1 VRTLVELVK
10 NEVVYSNRFAHIAG
24 LFNEAIK
31 NVSRNGS
38 FSEFYEIVGLSNVL
52 KCNIRS
58 IYPEIQYR
66 PDLNIIN
73 STFEHD
79 QCNASSN
86 TIYIFWTHTQSEIDA
101 RNSNAGN
108 WSPNHFVPL
117 LLLPDK
123 STFQNNLLP
132 PKINFSDTVSSSF
145 FKDFYRKTHA
155 CHLQTPTKSTTKN
168 NILTQVR
175 IPQFN
180 LEDDESQPLQE
191 SPIVFTITKEILTN
205 RQTKRKDHET
215 ENYVNVETEKVEN
228 QRKLARERSTARR
241 AAFTP
246 EQAEQQRVLARER
259 SAARRAALTPEQAE
273 RERALAR
280 ERNAARRAALTP
292 EEVEQRRTLTREKS
306 SAWRATLAPEEV
318 EQQRTLTREK
328 TSAWRAALTPTEV
341 EQQRS
346 LTREKTSA
354 WRAALTPT
362 EVEQQ
367 RSLTREKT
375 SAWRATLTPTE
386 VEQQQ
391 ILAAERS
398 MAKRATASP
407 NEAEE
412 QRVLARERIAARR
425 TIYTSEKAKQQ
436 QAVAGKK
443 SRPQKITKCKQTG
456 MKRRTSR
463 DVEIEWPKPADIEC
477 KTNSLK
483 NFIQHMSMNSLEE
496 GVCGICNV
504 RCYKRDLRRVP
515 LSKIPSIEL
524 LKVHDDLCS
533 IIPGIQQTN
542 NLYSNDGCNMDD
554 DSRMANDQHVKKA
567 SFTCVNDAIFYER
580 GLHHNFDK
588 RKRSSVHCN
597 ICTECWSSLVKE
609 KIPKFAAANKVWMG
623 DVPNELQDLTIP
635 EQRLIAIYRHNSC
648 IVKLHSPFHS
658 TATAQSALKGN
669 CISFPQDVVNIAT
682 TLPLELEDLCDSLKI
697 IFVGCR
703 TPERNQLKN
712 ILTVRKKKVSEALR
726 WLRQNNPL
734 YRNVKISQSTVDKLP
749 DDDVPECL
757 WTTMQISTNIEAA
770 QNERA
775 SYVPDSLINTSE
787 LNNTTS
793 VPLTT
798 R

>member
-1 VRTLVELVK
+1 MISATLRL
-10 NEVVYSNRFAHIAG
+10 
-24 LFNEAIK
+24 
-31 NVSRNGS
+31 
-38 FSEFYEIVGLSNVL
+38 
-52 KCNIRS
+52 
-58 IYPEIQYR
+58 IQY
-66 PDLNIIN
+66 
-73 STFEHD
+73 
-79 QCNASSN
+79 
-86 TIYIFWTHTQSEIDA
+86 IYFGHTQSEIYA

-246 EQAEQQRVLARER
+246 EQAERQRVLARER
-259 SAARRAALTPEQAE
+259 SAARRAAFTPEQAE

-280 ERNAARRAALTP
+280 ERNA
-292 EEVEQRRTLTREKS
+292 
-306 SAWRATLAPEEV
+306 
-318 EQQRTLTREK
+318 
-328 TSAWRAALTPTEV
+328 
-341 EQQRS
+341 
-346 LTREKTSA
+346 A

-386 VEQQQ
+386 VEQQRSLTREKTSAWRATLTPTDVEQQQ

-456 MKRRTSR
+456 MKRKTSR
-463 DVEIEWPKPADIEC
+463 DAEIEWPKPADIEC

-524 LKVHDDLCS
+524 LKVHDDLCG

-567 SFTCVNDAIFYER
+567 SFTCVNDVIFYER